1 MVGKVPHRWA
11 PSKGSV
17 LFSYLWQKLEFP
29 NGSPA
34 PLRGNLFKRR
44 KDLVFSKFVCKFAM
58 VTEIWKD
65 IEGYEN
71 LYQVSSEGRIKN
83 LNYFKTGKEKILK
96 GGKYGSGYLK
106 VKLFKDGKGKN
117 YAIHRLVAQAFIE
130 NPDNKPQIDHINT
143 DKTDNRVE
151 NLRWVTNKENMN
163 NPITRQ
169 NCSKNNYYKGK
180 TGSKHH
186 NSIPIYQ
193 LTKEGDIIKKWECA
207 ATVAK
212 ELNISR
218 IGIRRCCQGKAFTAG
233 GYAWK
238 NVSDY
243 ERAS

>member
-1 MVGKVPHRWA
+1 MVFNRYKICLIFGIVR
-11 PSKGSV
+11 
-17 LFSYLWQKLEFP
+17 LILYFYNME
-29 NGSPA
+29 
-34 PLRGNLFKRR
+34 
-44 KDLVFSKFVCKFAM
+44 
-58 VTEIWKD
+58 EIWKT
-65 IEGYEN
+65 IEDNPNYE
-71 LYQVSSEGRIKN
+71 VSNMGNVRSVDRFVN
-83 LNYFKTGKEKILK
+83 CN
-96 GGKYGSGYLK
+96 GG
-106 VKLFKDGKGKN
+106 VAFRKGKTLKKYLSKRGYYVVN
-117 YAIHRLVAQAFIE
+117 LPMKQYKVHRLVAEAFIP
-130 NPDNKPQIDHINT
+130 NPDNKPQIDHIST
-143 DKTDNRVE
+143 IKTDNTVCLNE
-151 NLRWVTNKENMN
+151 DGSVNYDGTNLRWVTNKENMN

-180 TGSKHH
+180 MGSKHH

-193 LTKEGDIIKKWECA
+193 LTKEGEIIKKWECA